1 LIASRDTLWRILLV
15 DDNARDRTDAKAAL
29 LNGSPRRYQFTE
41 AATVAQTLAL
51 CAALPPF
58 DCVVLDYGLTDGDAL
73 DVLRTLARDA
83 HQMPLMPVVIVT
95 GDSSGETSR
104 AALRAG
110 AQDHLGKSWLG
121 PESLTRAVENAV
133 ERHAMSREINAQRA
147 RQQLIADCA
156 RVGGSVGAGV
166 GVSAVNSVGTNP
178 GARDSASASPLDL
191 FKRIGPLVGAEIQI
205 HCAVVS
211 AVVSSTLPPQ
221 PDSEAPTS
229 RPTATPTLRQQASV
243 GLDVAELARLAQCSG
258 DETLCAL
265 AIRAKR
271 PIYRSKVQSSDDALV
286 SALRAI
292 GVQVCV
298 CCPVLVGHE
307 AVGTMSFASRLRDHF
322 THDELDFIERMVLQI
337 GLLQER
343 LRVQVQLRESE
354 AFNISLLD
362 GSFDCVKMLD
372 RQGRL
377 QHINDS
383 GRLLLELDTADELK
397 EGSWSQFWPIEFR
410 PRVEAAVREALLGT
424 STTFEGLCATFRGHW
439 KWWEV
444 SVSPI
449 RSDGGNEVSRLLV
462 ISRDIT
468 ARRADAQALMESRES
483 LRASERELRTLTD
496 YAPDVMFRF
505 DRQFR
510 YVFVNPAITQAT
522 GFQPEQVIGKT
533 NRELAMPTE
542 DCDQWDRALREVFDS
557 GLSQDLAFS
566 FNTPTGLRHY
576 LSRLIAESTPD
587 GYVSHVLGIAH
598 DITDQRE
605 LEFQREQLLE
615 AERAARKEGERLAM
629 IKDEFL
635 ATLSHELR
643 TPLAA
648 IVGWAGVLKRS
659 LDNVEVVRRGVD
671 AIARNGA
678 AQARLIGDLLDM
690 NRIVSGKMAVD
701 MALVDAHVIGTTAVD
716 SLRPTAEAKGIRLS
730 MPAGDDE
737 PKFVLGDAVRLQ
749 QVLSNLLNNAVKFTP
764 SGGAV
769 NLTVQALPSG
779 ATEFAVRDT
788 GKGFA
793 ASFMPFL
800 FDRFSQADGST
811 SRTSGGL
818 GLGLSIVKQLVELHG
833 GSVVG
838 HSDGEG
844 QGACFTVTLPAV
856 PPGHQRTA
864 SPVSSTLSG
873 LPGGETPNVDE
884 LAAQA
889 AQDTNSGPVS
899 NFAGLVNAKEGEP
912 RIELSG
918 LSVLLVD
925 DQEDVLELCRR
936 LLLEGGAQVRTAS
949 SGSVAL
955 RSIEAQMPDVL
966 ISDIGMPEMDGY
978 QLMRRIRDELQLS
991 PQRLPAVALSAFTR
1005 PVDHARALEA
1015 GYGVCLDKPIV
1026 PNLLLRAVLAVANS
1040 ATDSTAP
1047 STDTVDSRT
1056 PTSIQT
1062 QSP

>member
-1 LIASRDTLWRILLV
+1 MV
-15 DDNARDRTDAKAAL
+15 
-29 LNGSPRRYQFTE
+29 
-41 AATVAQTLAL
+41 
-51 CAALPPF
+51 
-58 DCVVLDYGLTDGDAL
+58 
-73 DVLRTLARDA
+73 
-83 HQMPLMPVVIVT
+83 
-95 GDSSGETSR
+95 
-104 AALRAG
+104 LRAG

-211 AVVSSTLPPQ
+211 AVVSAVVLSTLPPQ

-322 THDELDFIERMVLQI
+322 SHDELDFIERMVLQV
-337 GLLQER
+337 GLSQER

-362 GSFDCVKMLD
+362 GSADCVKVLD
-372 RQGRL
+372 RQGRV
-377 QHINDS
+377 QHVNEN
-383 GRLLLELDTADELK
+383 GRRLLELDTGAELK
-397 EGSWSQFWPIEFR
+397 DVLWSQFWPMEFR
-410 PRVEAAVREALLGT
+410 PQVEAAVRKALLGT
-424 STTFEGLCATFRGHW
+424 STIFEGSCATFKGDL

-449 RSDGGNEVSRLLV
+449 RDNGAHKVSRLLV

-468 ARRADAQALMESRES
+468 ARRADMRALQESRER
-483 LRASERELRTLTD
+483 LAASEHELRTMTD
-496 YAPDVMFRF
+496 NAPDVITRF
-505 DRQFR
+505 DRQLR
-510 YVFVNPAITQAT
+510 HVFVNAAITRAT
-522 GFQPEQVIGKT
+522 GLLPEQIIGKT
-533 NRELAMPTE
+533 NRELGMPMET
-542 DCDQWDRALREVFDS
+542 CDLWDHALNEVFVT
-557 GLSQDLAFS
+557 GLPQDLAFD
-566 FNTPTGLRHY
+566 FQTPSGIRY
-576 LSRLIAESTPD
+576 YVCRLVAERGSD
-587 GYVSHVLGIAH
+587 HSVSYVLGVTH
-598 DITDQRE
+598 DVTEERDLQIQRDH
-605 LEFQREQLLE
+605 LLE
-615 AERAARKEGERLAM
+615 AERSARMEGERLAL

-659 LDNVEVVRRGVD
+659 LDNAQVVRRGVD
-671 AIARNGA
+671 AIARNSA

-690 NRIVSGKMAVD
+690 NRIVSGKMTLEL
-701 MALVDAHVIGTTAVD
+701 ALINATLVCTSAID
-716 SLRPTAEAKGIRLS
+716 SLRPTAEAKGVRLS
-730 MPAGDDE
+730 MTARDDE
-737 PKFVLGDAVRLQ
+737 PKFVLGDAMRLQ
-749 QVLSNLLNNAVKFTP
+749 QVLSNLLQNAVKFTP

-769 NLTVQALPSG
+769 NLTVQALPSA

-788 GKGFA
+788 GKGMA
-793 ASFMPFL
+793 AGFMPFL
-800 FDRFSQADGST
+800 FDRFSQADGSA

-833 GSVVG
+833 GSVVA

-864 SPVSSTLSG
+864 SPVSSTAPG
-873 LPGGETPNVDE
+873 RPGGETPRVDE
-884 LAAQA
+884 SAAEA
-889 AQDTNSGPVS
+889 AQDTNCGPVS
-899 NFAGLVNAKEGEP
+899 NFAGLASAKEGEP
-912 RIELSG
+912 RIELKG

-925 DQEDVLELCRR
+925 DQEDVMELCRR

-949 SGSVAL
+949 SASLAL

-978 QLMRRIRDELQLS
+978 QLMRRIRDDLQLS

-1005 PVDHARALEA
+1005 PVDHARALQA
-1015 GYGVCLDKPIV
+1015 GFGVCVDKPIV
-1026 PNLLLRAVLAVANS
+1026 PNLLLRSVLTVVSS
-1040 ATDSTAP
+1040 ALQSTAP
-1047 STDTVDSRT
+1047 PTDTVGSHS
-1056 PTSIQT
+1056 PTSSEIR
-1062 QSP
+1062 SA